1 MSCVEVV
8 KQRPCQVGT
17 VRASQGDH
25 EGWQAKI
32 GTEIQLLNHSLEE
45 TIKCKRMTDFAQAS
59 RKHTHIQL

>member
-8 KQRPCQVGT
+8 EQRPCQVST
-17 VRASQGDH
+17 LRASQGDH

-45 TIKCKRMTDFAQAS
+45 IM
-59 RKHTHIQL
+59 KHQQP